1 MSSLFDVGKSALS
14 SYRQSLAV
22 TGQNIA
28 NINTEGYKRRE
39 ANLEEVT
46 GSQGS
51 VTSLPDQTGL
61 GVRVTDINRS
71 FDQYL
76 LDRAR
81 SATSSFQKLDVFVDQ
96 LKELENML
104 LPDKGNLGAQIASFF
119 DSLREVAASPSD
131 IAPRAV
137 AVEQGKSLAAGFNN
151 YATQLNQLLANTES
165 VMEDSIDTINLFSNQ
180 LADINGRI
188 MAAGQSGQSP
198 NSIYDL
204 RDKAVSDLAKL
215 TDLTVSYS
223 GRGVVSI
230 KLGSSGVG
238 PTIVDGKNAMEVG
251 LRNTSSGLQPTVRSG
266 GEDVATNQ
274 IAAGMAGG
282 LIDAHKAVSEALTD
296 IDHLAALMS
305 QEMNSQH
312 RQGITLDGEPGGNM
326 FANKTLTLST
336 GVSNR
341 SEVTGEILVT
351 DPEKLPLSSL
361 TATYS
366 KDDDIWTLSGAGL
379 ERPLRG
385 SRQIAGPGFVLT
397 VNGEAAA
404 GDTLHLSAVTGAA
417 SAMRFL
423 IDKPQQLAAASDLL
437 VISDADNLSEA
448 EIDVEV
454 VTPQA
459 KASLPRLDQVM
470 KSSSSPIEA
479 SEFMR
484 DGLVA
489 EIPAGS
495 GPVSLTSLTRQAT
508 AKFQVSGLEL
518 PNLTQLSFKLEN
530 TAPAGPFTFNVN
542 YNTAFPSASSES
554 RWTDTK
560 ELADMLNKGVL
571 TDASNNSLVDYGLY
585 ASGANGTLTL
595 TSSKGDFDNTDA
607 FVPKLSFGSGS
618 IRATVK
624 DSIVASDL
632 QIFTREGRH
641 VAGTVLTNTQL
652 AELMTAE
659 NGFAEQAVY
668 TGDYLNQTEPGYRG
682 MSLDID
688 RASGMHS
695 LTIGANGTGASAV
708 GKFGGMP
715 VSSASDQTISV
726 TLSNG
731 VSASVDLK
739 SGDAASD
746 VAALLNDKLQHLG
759 IKARANMRVE
769 LSNLT
774 TTGTVA
780 FKIEGDNDT
789 PIAISASVVPSDLTN
804 LVTALNDQSSRTGI
818 TASLSSNKKRII
830 MEKADGKDIF
840 LSDYAA
846 SAPQITSK
854 IVDFKG
860 SEAAPEMVLG
870 GDGNTKDHAR
880 FSGLIELDSANSFS
894 LTTEAGVVSNSA
906 ADTTRNGL
914 VSISSNQAADKKTIQ
929 YSVNGTA
936 DMSDSSYDGQRAVA
950 AAGRY
955 GLTLPTSDSSVSFSA
970 EVTSTSASQ
979 LTQES
984 IQKNLIE
991 ALRQQAPLASLSGGD
1006 AAAKPQSVIYTF
1018 SGPTVIDPTPGTGDS
1033 LSLTVAGTNLTVDM
1047 SDGDGMGTAVTTA
1060 QLMTEAAARLVNNAA
1075 LGVTATAYSDPV
1087 DIARVDYFA
1096 PGTGAG
1102 TLGDAIAAA
1111 VSGDKFKFD
1120 NGTIDI
1126 EMTIPS
1132 GVNAGDFTLADLV
1145 QELES
1150 RAPLNSYKF
1159 EVEAGEL
1166 KITDETPGA
1175 NTETYTLSHRVGG
1188 SYGPALTFGVA
1199 TGANVTGVT
1208 AAPVYKLKIEANAD
1222 GQSFSMGAV
1231 NFVDASAQS
1240 TLALSE
1246 SVTAK
1251 SMPVEGQGVYVD
1263 FADETYHITM
1273 QDGELHVS
1281 GGEDGRLTVYFDD
1294 QKKLQIIGGG
1304 TLSGDM
1310 VKVTSDSKISGNSDN
1325 AALFGL
1331 STTKMRFAS
1340 TPLMASSSMND
1351 LELIINEENYTIS
1364 MGPSGGVTPS
1374 PSLPAGVSV
1383 ISTVTSSTEG
1393 RVVIEYDPAVHNL
1406 TFDKPQ
1412 NALGMKTADLRLILD
1427 DNGISIES
1435 LTGDVVDVNATASS
1449 LASETITIN
1458 DVAPEDFLVFT
1469 TGSGARAVSAVYD
1482 QIATETDSFI
1492 ASVLDRG
1499 GLTVKSVSDDAMR
1512 YEILDSQTG
1521 HSIAT
1526 RVVDDENGFV
1536 FDGYH
1541 MKLKG
1546 KTALNDQFT
1555 LERTENGAGDARN
1568 LNAMIAQQSKD
1579 MNGAASGGFSSIFS
1593 TIVATVGASVRSN
1606 EQALD
1611 GAEATKEAAIES
1623 EAEFSGVNLD
1633 SEAAALIEFQQAY
1646 QASARVLSTARELF
1660 QTLID
1665 VV

>member
-1 MSSLFDVGKSALS
+1 MSSLFDVGKSALN

-39 ANLEEVT
+39 ASLEEVT

-61 GVRVTDINRS
+61 GVRITDINRS

-81 SATSSFQKLDVFVDQ
+81 TATSNFQKLDVFVDQ

-137 AVEQGKSLAAGFNN
+137 AIEQGKSLAAGFNN
-151 YATQLNQLLANTES
+151 YATELNQLLSNTES
-165 VMEDSIDTINLFSNQ
+165 VMEDSIETINLLSSQ

-204 RDKAVSDLAKL
+204 RDKAVTDLSKL
-215 TDLTVSYS
+215 TNLTVSYS
-223 GRGVVSI
+223 GRGVVTV

-238 PTIVDGKNAMEVG
+238 PTVVDGKNAMKVG
-251 LRNTSSGLQPTVRSG
+251 VQNTSNGLQPVVRAG

-274 IAAGMAGG
+274 ISAGMAGG
-282 LIDAHKAVSEALTD
+282 LVDAHKAISEALEE
-296 IDHLAALMS
+296 INHLAALMS
-305 QEMNSQH
+305 QEMNNQH
-312 RQGITLDGEPGGNM
+312 RLGITLDGEPGGNM

-336 GVSNR
+336 GASNR
-341 SEVTGEILVT
+341 SNVSGEVLVVE
-351 DPEKLPLSSL
+351 PEKLPLSSL

-366 KDDDIWTLSGAGL
+366 KEDDIWSLSGEGL
-379 ERPLRG
+379 EKPLRG
-385 SRQIAGPGFVLT
+385 SRQIAGPGFILR

-404 GDTLHLSAVTGAA
+404 GDTIHLSAVAGAA

-437 VISDADNLSEA
+437 IISDADNLSEA

-454 VTPQA
+454 VEPQTTA
-459 KASLPRLDQVM
+459 PIPRLDQVL
-470 KSSSSPIEA
+470 KNSSSPIES

-508 AKFQVSGLEL
+508 AKFQVSSLEL
-518 PNLTQLSFKLEN
+518 PNLSQLSFKLEN
-530 TAPAGPFTFNVN
+530 TTPAGPFTFNVN
-542 YNTAFPSASSES
+542 YNTAFPSAPSAS

-560 ELADMLNKGVL
+560 ELAAMLNKGVL

-585 ASGANGTLTL
+585 ASGANGSLTL
-595 TSSKGDFDNTDA
+595 TSSNGNFDNSDA
-607 FVPKLSFGSGS
+607 FVPKLSFGAGS

-624 DSIVASDL
+624 DAIVASDL

-641 VAGTVLTNTQL
+641 IAGTVLTNTQL

-659 NGFAEQAVY
+659 NGFGEQAVY

-682 MSLDID
+682 IKLDID
-688 RASGMHS
+688 RSFGMHT
-695 LTIGANGTGASAV
+695 LAIGANGIGASSI
-708 GKFGGMP
+708 GEFGGMP
-715 VSSASDQTISV
+715 VSPAKDQIIS
-726 TLSNG
+726 LSLDNG

-746 VAALLNDKLQHLG
+746 VAELLNEKLQHLG
-759 IKARANMRVE
+759 IKASANMRVE
-769 LSNLT
+769 LSDLAA
-774 TTGTVA
+774 TGTVE
-780 FKIEGDNDT
+780 FKIEGDNNT
-789 PIAISASVVPSDLTN
+789 PISISASVVPSDLTN
-804 LVTALNDQSSRTGI
+804 LATALNDQSSRTGI
-818 TASLSSNKKRII
+818 TAHLSSNKKRVIL
-830 MEKADGKDIF
+830 EKADGKDIF
-840 LSDYAA
+840 LSDYA
-846 SAPQITSK
+846 STAPQISSK
-854 IVDFKG
+854 VVDSQG
-860 SEAAPEMVLG
+860 VEAAPALLLG
-870 GDGNTKDHAR
+870 GSGNTKDHAR
-880 FSGLIELDSANSFS
+880 FSGLVELDSANSFS
-894 LTTEAGVVSNSA
+894 LTTGTGAVSNSS
-906 ADTTRNGL
+906 ADNTRNGL
-914 VSISSNQAADKKTIQ
+914 VSISSNQAADKKKIQ
-929 YSVNGTA
+929 YSVNSAA
-936 DMSDSSYDGQRAVA
+936 DMNDTSYDGQRAVA

-970 EVTSTSASQ
+970 EVTSGGADEI
-979 LTQES
+979 TQTS
-984 IQKNLIE
+984 IQEKLI
-991 ALRQQAPLASLSGGD
+991 ASLRQQAPLASLSGGE
-1006 AAAKPQSVIYTF
+1006 AAAKPQSVTYTF
-1018 SGPTVIDPTPGTGDS
+1018 SGPTVIDPAPGTGDS
-1033 LSLTVAGTNLTVDM
+1033 LNLTVAGTNFIVDM
-1047 SDGDGMGTAVTTA
+1047 SDGDGMGTPVTTA
-1060 QLMTEAAARLVNNAA
+1060 QLLTEAAARLVNNAE
-1075 LGVTATAYSDPV
+1075 LGVTASAYSDPV
-1087 DIARVDYFA
+1087 DIARVEYIA

-1102 TLGDAIAAA
+1102 TLGDALSAA
-1111 VSGDKFKFD
+1111 VSGDKFKFN

-1126 EMTIPS
+1126 EITIPA
-1132 GVNAGDFTLADLV
+1132 GVNAGDFTLTDLV
-1145 QELES
+1145 QEFES

-1159 EVEAGEL
+1159 EVEGGEL

-1175 NTETYTLSHRVGG
+1175 NAEIYTISHRVFGT
-1188 SYGPALTFGVA
+1188 YGPALTFGVA
-1199 TGANVTGVT
+1199 AGSNVTGVT
-1208 AAPVYKLKIEANAD
+1208 ASPVYKLKIEANSD
-1222 GQSFSMGAV
+1222 GQSFSMGDV
-1231 NFVDASAQS
+1231 NFVDASSQS
-1240 TLALSE
+1240 TLALSD

-1251 SMPVEGQGVYVD
+1251 SMPIEGQGVYVD
-1263 FADETYHITM
+1263 FAGETYHLTM
-1273 QDGELHVS
+1273 QEGEVNVS
-1281 GGEDGRLTVYFDD
+1281 GGEKGRLTAYFDD

-1304 TLSGDM
+1304 TLSGDSI
-1310 VKVTSDSKISGNSDN
+1310 KVTSDSKISGNSDS

-1331 STTKMRFAS
+1331 AATKMRFAS
-1340 TPLMASSSMND
+1340 TLLTSASSMD
-1351 LELIINEENYTIS
+1351 ELNLMIDGTEYAIS
-1364 MGPSGGVTPS
+1364 MGPSGGVTPFPLL
-1374 PSLPAGVSV
+1374 PSGVS
-1383 ISTVTSSTEG
+1383 ITSTVTSTTAG
-1393 RVVIEYDPAVHNL
+1393 RVVIEYDPVVHVL
-1406 TFDKPQ
+1406 TFEKPQ
-1412 NALGMKTADLRLILD
+1412 NALGMKTTDHRLKLED
-1427 DNGISIES
+1427 SGISIES
-1435 LTGDVVDVNATASS
+1435 LTGDVVNVTATASS
-1449 LASETITIN
+1449 LASQTISIN
-1458 DVAPEDFLVFT
+1458 DVAPEDLLVFT
-1469 TGSGARAVSAVYD
+1469 TGGGARALNGVFD
-1482 QIATETDSFI
+1482 HIATETDSFI
-1492 ASVLDRG
+1492 SSVLDRG
-1499 GLTVKSVSDDAMR
+1499 GLTVKAVSDDAMH

-1526 RVVDDENGFV
+1526 RVVDEENGFS
-1536 FDGYH
+1536 FGGYQ

-1555 LERTENGAGDARN
+1555 LQRTENGAGDARN
-1568 LNAMIAQQSKD
+1568 LDAIIAQQSKD
-1579 MNGAASGGFSSIFS
+1579 MNGKASGGFSSIFS
-1593 TIVATVGASVRSN
+1593 TIVATIGASVRSN

>member
-1 MSSLFDVGKSALS
+1 MSSLFDVGKSALN

-39 ANLEEVT
+39 ASLEEVT

-81 SATSSFQKLDVFVDQ
+81 TATANFQKLDVFVDQ

-119 DSLREVAASPSD
+119 DSLREVAAAPSD

-137 AVEQGKSLAAGFNN
+137 AIEQGKSLAAGFNN
-151 YATQLNQLLANTES
+151 YATQLNQLLSNTES
-165 VMEDSIDTINLFSNQ
+165 VMEDSIETINMLSTQ

-204 RDKAVSDLAKL
+204 RDKAVTDLSKL

-223 GRGVVSI
+223 GRGVVTV

-238 PTIVDGKNAMEVG
+238 PTIVDGKNAMKVG
-251 LRNTSSGLQPTVRSG
+251 VRNTSSGLQPVVRSG

-274 IAAGMAGG
+274 ISAGMAGG
-282 LIDAHKAVSEALTD
+282 LVDAHKAISEALEE

-305 QEMNSQH
+305 QEMNGQH
-312 RQGITLDGEPGGNM
+312 RLGITLDGEPGSNM

-336 GVSNR
+336 GASNR
-341 SEVTGEILVT
+341 STVSGEVVVSH
-351 DPEKLPLSSL
+351 PEKLPLSSL

-366 KDDDIWTLSGAGL
+366 KEDDIWTLTGPGL
-379 ERPLRG
+379 EKPLSG
-385 SRQIAGPGFVLT
+385 SRQIAGPGFMLRI
-397 VNGEAAA
+397 NGEAAA
-404 GDTLHLSAVTGAA
+404 GDTIHLSAVSGAA

-454 VTPQA
+454 VDPQTTV
-459 KASLPRLDQVM
+459 SLPRLDQVL
-470 KSSSSPIEA
+470 KNSSSPIES

-489 EIPAGS
+489 QIPAGS

-508 AKFQVSGLEL
+508 AKFQVSSLEL
-518 PNLTQLSFKLEN
+518 PNLSQLSFKLEN
-530 TAPAGPFTFNVN
+530 TTPAGPFIFDVN
-542 YNTAFPSASSES
+542 YNTTFPSAPSTS
-554 RWTDTK
+554 RWNDTK
-560 ELADMLNKGVL
+560 ELAEMLNKGVL

-585 ASGANGTLTL
+585 ASGANGSLTL
-595 TSSKGDFDNTDA
+595 TSSNGNFDNSDSFA
-607 FVPKLSFGSGS
+607 PKLSFGAGS

-624 DSIVASDL
+624 GSVSASDL

-641 VAGTVLTNTQL
+641 IAGTVLTNAQL

-659 NGFAEQAVY
+659 NGFGDQAVY

-682 MSLDID
+682 ISLDID
-688 RASGMHS
+688 RAFGMHT
-695 LTIGANGTGASAV
+695 LTIGANGIGASSI

-715 VSSASDQTISV
+715 VSPAEDQTVSV
-726 TLSNG
+726 SLDNG
-731 VSASVDLK
+731 VSATVDLK

-746 VAALLNDKLQHLG
+746 VAKLLNDKLQHLG
-759 IKARANMRVE
+759 IKASANMRVE
-769 LSNLT
+769 LSDLT
-774 TTGTVA
+774 TAGTVV

-789 PIAISASVVPSDLTN
+789 PISISASVVPSDLTN

-818 TASLSSNKKRII
+818 TAHLSSNKKRVIL
-830 MEKADGKDIF
+830 EKADGKDIF
-840 LSDYAA
+840 LSDYA
-846 SAPQITSK
+846 STAPQISSK
-854 IVDFKG
+854 VVNSQGK
-860 SEAAPEMVLG
+860 EAAPALLLG
-870 GDGNTKDHAR
+870 GSGNTKDHAR

-894 LTTEAGVVSNSA
+894 FTTGAGVVSNSSS
-906 ADTTRNGL
+906 DTTRNGL

-929 YSVNGTA
+929 YSVNSTA
-936 DMSDSSYDGQRAVA
+936 DMNDSSYDGQRAVA

-955 GLTLPTSDSSVSFSA
+955 GLDLSTDDSSVSFSA
-970 EVTSTSASQ
+970 EVTSGGANQ
-979 LTQES
+979 LTQNS
-984 IQKNLIE
+984 VQKELIDS
-991 ALRQQAPLASLSGGD
+991 LRKQAPLASLSGGD
-1006 AAAKPQSVIYTF
+1006 AAAKPQSLIYTF

-1033 LSLTVAGTNLTVDM
+1033 LNLTVAGTNLTVDM
-1047 SDGDGMGTAVTTA
+1047 SDADGMGTAVTTA
-1060 QLMTEAAARLVNNAA
+1060 QLLTEAAARLVNNAE

-1087 DIARVDYFA
+1087 DIARVDFIA

-1102 TLGDAIAAA
+1102 TLGDALAVA
-1111 VSGDKFKFD
+1111 VSGDKFKFN
-1120 NGTIDI
+1120 NGTSDI
-1126 EMTIPS
+1126 EMTIPA
-1132 GVNAGDFTLADLV
+1132 GVNAGDFTIADLV
-1145 QELES
+1145 QEFEN
-1150 RAPLNSYKF
+1150 RAPSDSYKF
-1159 EVEAGEL
+1159 EVEGGEL

-1175 NTETYTLSHRVGG
+1175 NAEVYTISHRVGG
-1188 SYGPALTFGVA
+1188 MYGPALTFGVA
-1199 TGANVTGVT
+1199 TGSNVTGVT
-1208 AAPVYKLKIEANAD
+1208 ASPVFKLKIEANAD
-1222 GQSFSMGAV
+1222 GQSFSMGSV
-1231 NFVDASAQS
+1231 NFIDASAQS
-1240 TLALSE
+1240 TLELSD

-1251 SMPVEGQGVYVD
+1251 SMPLDGQGVYVD
-1263 FADETYHITM
+1263 FAGETYYISM
-1273 QDGELHVS
+1273 QDGELKIS
-1281 GGEDGRLTVYFDD
+1281 GGEEGRLTAYFDD
-1294 QKKLQIIGGG
+1294 QKTLQIFGGG
-1304 TLSGDM
+1304 TLSGDI

-1325 AALFGL
+1325 AILFGL
-1331 STTKMRFAS
+1331 QTTKMRFAS
-1340 TPLMASSSMND
+1340 TPLTSTSSMG
-1351 LELIINEENYTIS
+1351 ELSLTSDGMDYSIS
-1364 MGPSGGVTPS
+1364 MGPSGGLTPS
-1374 PSLPAGVSV
+1374 PALPTGVSV
-1383 ISTVTSSTEG
+1383 TSTVTSSTAG
-1393 RVVIEYDPAVHNL
+1393 RVVIEYDPDVHVL
-1406 TFDKPQ
+1406 TFEKPQ
-1412 NALGMKTADLRLILD
+1412 NALGMKTADLRLKLEES
-1427 DNGISIES
+1427 GISVES
-1435 LTGDVVDVNATASS
+1435 LTGDVIDVTATASS
-1449 LASETITIN
+1449 LASQTIRID
-1458 DVAPEDFLVFT
+1458 DVAPEDLLVFT
-1469 TGSGARAVSAVYD
+1469 TGGGARTVNGVFD
-1482 QIATETDSFI
+1482 QIATESDTYI
-1492 ASVLDRG
+1492 ASILDRG
-1499 GLTVKSVSDDAMR
+1499 GLTVKAVSDDAMH

-1526 RVVDDENGFV
+1526 RVIDDENGFT
-1536 FDGYH
+1536 FGSYQ
-1541 MKLKG
+1541 MNFKG

-1568 LNAMIAQQSKD
+1568 LNAMIGQQSKD
-1579 MNGAASGGFSSIFS
+1579 MNGKASGGFSSIFS

>member
-1 MSSLFDVGKSALS
+1 MCLLISSK
-14 SYRQSLAV
+14 
-22 TGQNIA
+22 
-28 NINTEGYKRRE
+28 
-39 ANLEEVT
+39 NLK
-46 GSQGS
+46 
-51 VTSLPDQTGL
+51 
-61 GVRVTDINRS
+61 IC
-71 FDQYL
+71 
-76 LDRAR
+76 
-81 SATSSFQKLDVFVDQ
+81 
-96 LKELENML
+96 L

-119 DSLREVAASPSD
+119 DSLREVAAAPSD

-137 AVEQGKSLAAGFNN
+137 AIEQGKSLAAGFNN
-151 YATQLNQLLANTES
+151 YATQLNQLLSNTES
-165 VMEDSIDTINLFSNQ
+165 VMEDSIETINLLSNQ

-204 RDKAVSDLAKL
+204 RDKAVTDLSKL

-223 GRGVVSI
+223 GRGVVSV

-238 PTIVDGKNAMEVG
+238 PTIVDGKNAIEVG

-448 EIDVEV
+448 EIDVDV

-542 YNTAFPSASSES
+542 YNTAFPSASSDS

-595 TSSKGDFDNTDA
+595 TSSKGDFDNSDA

-641 VAGTVLTNTQL
+641 IAGTVLTNTQL

-774 TTGTVA
+774 TTGTVE

-854 IVDFKG
+854 IVDFQG
-860 SEAAPEMVLG
+860 SEAAL
-870 GDGNTKDHAR
+870 KW
-880 FSGLIELDSANSFS
+880 F
-894 LTTEAGVVSNSA
+894 
-906 ADTTRNGL
+906 L
-914 VSISSNQAADKKTIQ
+914 VA
-929 YSVNGTA
+929 
-936 DMSDSSYDGQRAVA
+936 M
-950 AAGRY
+950 
-955 GLTLPTSDSSVSFSA
+955 
-970 EVTSTSASQ
+970 E
-979 LTQES
+979 
-984 IQKNLIE
+984 IQKI
-991 ALRQQAPLASLSGGD
+991 
-1006 AAAKPQSVIYTF
+1006 
-1018 SGPTVIDPTPGTGDS
+1018 
-1033 LSLTVAGTNLTVDM
+1033 M
-1047 SDGDGMGTAVTTA
+1047 
-1060 QLMTEAAARLVNNAA
+1060 
-1075 LGVTATAYSDPV
+1075 
-1087 DIARVDYFA
+1087 
-1096 PGTGAG
+1096 
-1102 TLGDAIAAA
+1102 
-1111 VSGDKFKFD
+1111 
-1120 NGTIDI
+1120 
-1126 EMTIPS
+1126 
-1132 GVNAGDFTLADLV
+1132 
-1145 QELES
+1145 
-1150 RAPLNSYKF
+1150 
-1159 EVEAGEL
+1159 
-1166 KITDETPGA
+1166 
-1175 NTETYTLSHRVGG
+1175 
-1188 SYGPALTFGVA
+1188 PA
-1199 TGANVTGVT
+1199 
-1208 AAPVYKLKIEANAD
+1208 
-1222 GQSFSMGAV
+1222 
-1231 NFVDASAQS
+1231 
-1240 TLALSE
+1240 
-1246 SVTAK
+1246 
-1251 SMPVEGQGVYVD
+1251 
-1263 FADETYHITM
+1263 
-1273 QDGELHVS
+1273 
-1281 GGEDGRLTVYFDD
+1281 
-1294 QKKLQIIGGG
+1294 
-1304 TLSGDM
+1304 
-1310 VKVTSDSKISGNSDN
+1310 
-1325 AALFGL
+1325 
-1331 STTKMRFAS
+1331 
-1340 TPLMASSSMND
+1340 
-1351 LELIINEENYTIS
+1351 
-1364 MGPSGGVTPS
+1364 
-1374 PSLPAGVSV
+1374 
-1383 ISTVTSSTEG
+1383 
-1393 RVVIEYDPAVHNL
+1393 
-1406 TFDKPQ
+1406 
-1412 NALGMKTADLRLILD
+1412 
-1427 DNGISIES
+1427 
-1435 LTGDVVDVNATASS
+1435 
-1449 LASETITIN
+1449 
-1458 DVAPEDFLVFT
+1458 
-1469 TGSGARAVSAVYD
+1469 
-1482 QIATETDSFI
+1482 
-1492 ASVLDRG
+1492 
-1499 GLTVKSVSDDAMR
+1499 
-1512 YEILDSQTG
+1512 
-1521 HSIAT
+1521 
-1526 RVVDDENGFV
+1526 
-1536 FDGYH
+1536 
-1541 MKLKG
+1541 
-1546 KTALNDQFT
+1546 
-1555 LERTENGAGDARN
+1555 
-1568 LNAMIAQQSKD
+1568 
-1579 MNGAASGGFSSIFS
+1579 
-1593 TIVATVGASVRSN
+1593 
-1606 EQALD
+1606 
-1611 GAEATKEAAIES
+1611 
-1623 EAEFSGVNLD
+1623 
-1633 SEAAALIEFQQAY
+1633 FQ
-1646 QASARVLSTARELF
+1646 V
-1660 QTLID
+1660 
-1665 VV
+1665 

>member
-1 MSSLFDVGKSALS
+1 MSSLFDVGKSALN

-39 ANLEEVT
+39 ASLEEVT

-81 SATSSFQKLDVFVDQ
+81 TATANFQKLDVFVDQ

-119 DSLREVAASPSD
+119 DSLREVAAAPSD

-137 AVEQGKSLAAGFNN
+137 AIEQGKSLAAGFNN
-151 YATQLNQLLANTES
+151 YATQLNQLLSNTES
-165 VMEDSIDTINLFSNQ
+165 VMEDSIETINLLSTQ

-204 RDKAVSDLAKL
+204 RDKAVTDLSKL

-223 GRGVVSI
+223 GRGVVSV

-238 PTIVDGKNAMEVG
+238 PTIVDGKNAIEVG

-282 LIDAHKAVSEALTD
+282 LIDAHKAVSEALKD

-448 EIDVEV
+448 EIDVDV

-542 YNTAFPSASSES
+542 YNTAFPSASSDS

-595 TSSKGDFDNTDA
+595 TSSKGDFDNSDA

-641 VAGTVLTNTQL
+641 IAGTVLTNTQL

-774 TTGTVA
+774 TTGTVE

-854 IVDFKG
+854 IVDFQG

-894 LTTEAGVVSNSA
+894 LTTGAGVVSNSA

-914 VSISSNQAADKKTIQ
+914 VSISSNQAADKKTIE
-929 YSVNGTA
+929 YRVNGAA
-936 DMSDSSYDGQRAVA
+936 DMNDSSYDGQRAVA

-970 EVTSTSASQ
+970 EVSSTSTSQ

-984 IQKNLIE
+984 IQKNLID

-1018 SGPTVIDPTPGTGDS
+1018 SGPTVIDPTPVTGDS

-1240 TLALSE
+1240 TLALSD

-1251 SMPVEGQGVYVD
+1251 SMPIEGQGVYVD

-1304 TLSGDM
+1304 TLSGDL

-1331 STTKMRFAS
+1331 ATTKMRFAS
-1340 TPLMASSSMND
+1340 TPLMAGSSMND
-1351 LELIINEENYTIS
+1351 LELIINETNYTIS

-1374 PSLPAGVSV
+1374 PSLPTGVSV
-1383 ISTVTSSTEG
+1383 TSTVTSSTLG

-1427 DNGISIES
+1427 DNGISVES

-1458 DVAPEDFLVFT
+1458 DVVPEDLLVFT
-1469 TGSGARAVSAVYD
+1469 TGSGAKALSAVYD

-1541 MKLKG
+1541 MKFKG

-1555 LERTENGAGDARN
+1555 VERTENGAGDARN
-1568 LNAMIAQQSKD
+1568 LNAIIAQQSKD
-1579 MNGAASGGFSSIFS
+1579 MNGTASGGFSSIFS

-1646 QASARVLSTARELF
+1646 QASARVLSTAREMF

>member
-1 MSSLFDVGKSALS
+1 MSSLFDVGKSALN

-46 GSQGS
+46 GSQGG

-151 YATQLNQLLANTES
+151 YATQLNQLLSNTES
-165 VMEDSIDTINLFSNQ
+165 VMGETIDTVNLLSTQ

-204 RDKAVSDLAKL
+204 RDKAVTDLAKL

-223 GRGVVSI
+223 GRGIVTV

-238 PTIVDGKNAMEVG
+238 PTIVEGKNAMQVG
-251 LRNTSSGLQPTVRSG
+251 VRNTGSSLQPVVRSG
-266 GEDVATNQ
+266 GDDIATNQ
-274 IAAGMAGG
+274 ITAGMAGG
-282 LIDAHKAVSEALTD
+282 LIDAHKAVSEALTE

-305 QEMNSQH
+305 QEMNNQH

-326 FANKTLTLST
+326 FANKTLSLST
-336 GVSNR
+336 GVANR
-341 SEVTGEILVT
+341 SDVSGEVLVT
-351 DPEKLPLSSL
+351 NPEKLPLSSL

-366 KDDDIWTLSGAGL
+366 KDDDIWTLSGEGL
-379 ERPLRG
+379 DRPLRG
-385 SRQIAGPGFVLT
+385 SRQIAGPGFTLT

-417 SAMRFL
+417 SAMRFI

-459 KASLPRLDQVM
+459 KLSLPKLDQVL
-470 KSSSSPIEA
+470 KNSSSPIEA

-508 AKFQVSGLEL
+508 AKFQVSSLEL
-518 PNLTQLSFKLEN
+518 PNLTQLSFKLDN
-530 TAPAGPFTFNVN
+530 TTPAGPFTFNVN
-542 YNTAFPSASSES
+542 YNTAFPSATADS
-554 RWTDTK
+554 RWADTK

-585 ASGANGTLTL
+585 ASGANGSLTL
-595 TSSKGDFDNTDA
+595 TSSKGDFDNSDA
-607 FVPKLSFGSGS
+607 FVPKLSFGSGT

-624 DSIVASDL
+624 DSVAASDL

-641 VAGTVLTNTQL
+641 IAGTVLTNTQL

-668 TGDYLNQTEPGYRG
+668 TGNYLNQTEPAYRG
-682 MSLDID
+682 MKIDID

-695 LTIGANGTGASAV
+695 LTIGADGTGASAV

-715 VSSASDQTISV
+715 LSPAADQTVNIS
-726 TLSNG
+726 LSNG

-746 VAALLNDKLQHLG
+746 VAELLNDKLQHLG
-759 IKARANMRVE
+759 ITARANMRVE
-769 LSNLT
+769 LSDLT
-774 TTGTVA
+774 ATGTVA

-818 TASLSSNKKRII
+818 TAHLSSNKKRVIL
-830 MEKADGKDIF
+830 EKADGKDIF
-840 LSDYAA
+840 LSDYA
-846 SAPQITSK
+846 STAPQITSK
-854 IVDFKG
+854 IVDAKG
-860 SEAAPEMVLG
+860 REAAPALRLG
-870 GDGNTKDHAR
+870 GEGNTKDHAR
-880 FSGLIELDSANSFS
+880 FSGLVEIDSANSFS
-894 LTTEAGVVSNSA
+894 LTTGAGVVSNSMS
-906 ADTTRNGL
+906 DTTRNGL
-914 VSISSNQAADKKTIQ
+914 ISISSNQAADKKTIQ
-929 YSVNGTA
+929 YSVNSAA
-936 DMSDSSYDGQRAVA
+936 DMNDSSYDGQRAVA

-970 EVTSTSASQ
+970 EVTSGSANQ
-979 LTQES
+979 LTQAS
-984 IQKNLIE
+984 IQKNLVD

-1006 AAAKPQSVIYTF
+1006 AAAKPQSVIYSF

-1047 SDGDGMGTAVTTA
+1047 SDGDGLGTAVTTA
-1060 QLMTEAAARLVNNAA
+1060 QLLTEAAARLVNNAD

-1102 TLGDAIAAA
+1102 TLGDALAAA

-1126 EMTIPS
+1126 EMTIPA
-1132 GVNAGDFTLADLV
+1132 GVNAGDFSLADLV
-1145 QELES
+1145 QEFES
-1150 RAPLNSYKF
+1150 RAPADSYKF
-1159 EVEAGEL
+1159 EVEGGEL

-1175 NTETYTLSHRVGG
+1175 NTETYTLAHRVGG

-1199 TGANVTGVT
+1199 TGTNVTGVT
-1208 AAPVYKLKIEANAD
+1208 AAPVYKLKIEANTD
-1222 GQSFSMGAV
+1222 GQSFAMGAV

-1240 TLALSE
+1240 TLALSD

-1251 SMPVEGQGVYVD
+1251 SMPADGQGVYVD
-1263 FADETYHITM
+1263 FAGETYHITM
-1273 QDGELHVS
+1273 QDGELQIS
-1281 GGEDGRLTVYFDD
+1281 GGEQGRLTAYFDD

-1304 TLSGDM
+1304 TLSGDKI
-1310 VKVTSDSKISGNSDN
+1310 KVTSDSQISGNSDN

-1331 STTKMRFAS
+1331 ATTKMRFAS
-1340 TPLMASSSMND
+1340 TALMSGSSMDDLNLTIND
-1351 LELIINEENYTIS
+1351 VNYTIS

-1374 PSLPAGVSV
+1374 PSLPTGVSV
-1383 ISTVTSSTEG
+1383 TSTVTSTTEG
-1393 RVVIEYDPAVHNL
+1393 RVVIEYDPAVHTL

-1412 NALGMKTADLRLILD
+1412 NALGMKTADLRLTLD
-1427 DNGISIES
+1427 GQGISVES

-1449 LASETITIN
+1449 LASQTISIM
-1458 DVAPEDFLVFT
+1458 DVAAEDLLVFT
-1469 TGSGARAVSAVYD
+1469 TGSGARAVNAVYD
-1482 QIATETDSFI
+1482 QIATESDSFI

-1499 GLTVKSVSDDAMR
+1499 GLTVKAVSDDAMR

-1526 RVVDDENGFV
+1526 RVVDDENGFI
-1536 FDGYH
+1536 FDGYQ
-1541 MKLKG
+1541 MNLKG

-1555 LERTENGAGDARN
+1555 LQRTENGAGDARN

-1579 MNGAASGGFSSIFS
+1579 MNGTASGGFSSIFS

>member
-282 LIDAHKAVSEALTD
+282 LIDAHKAVSEALKD

-385 SRQIAGPGFVLT
+385 SRQIVGPGFVLT

-448 EIDVEV
+448 EIDVDV

-542 YNTAFPSASSES
+542 YNTAFPSASSDS

-595 TSSKGDFDNTDA
+595 TSSKGDFDNSDA

-641 VAGTVLTNTQL
+641 IAGTVLTNTQL

-1240 TLALSE
+1240 TLALSDT
-1246 SVTAK
+1246 VTAK

-1331 STTKMRFAS
+1331 TTTKMRFAS
-1340 TPLMASSSMND
+1340 TPLMAGSSMND
-1351 LELIINEENYTIS
+1351 LELIINEINYTIS

-1374 PSLPAGVSV
+1374 PSLPTGVSV
-1383 ISTVTSSTEG
+1383 TSTVTSSTEG

-1427 DNGISIES
+1427 DNGISVES

-1492 ASVLDRG
+1492 SSVLDRG

-1579 MNGAASGGFSSIFS
+1579 MNGTASGGFSSIFS